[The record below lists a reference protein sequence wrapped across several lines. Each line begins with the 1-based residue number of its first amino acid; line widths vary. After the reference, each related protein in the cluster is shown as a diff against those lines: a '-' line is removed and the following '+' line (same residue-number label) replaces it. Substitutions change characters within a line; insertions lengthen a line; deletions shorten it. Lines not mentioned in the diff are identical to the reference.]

1 MELVDLTKLVE
12 AHEASKLEFE
22 YLMCRYEECTMRQQL
37 EESCRA
43 ITISKMALI
52 LEKDNIVN
60 QMEHNADEWFK
71 EDSNGFVIY
80 QGGEYP
86 YETFQIRELCTL
98 LRLCDLKSWD
108 EIADTVYGAV
118 ERAEEAKSEFEEYL
132 KHFASADKQNGKVNL
147 AQVALLVEQLEEL
160 QVACECLAR
169 RYEECLARL
178 QAAESCR
185 NSTS

>member
-1 MELVDLTKLVE
+1 MELVELTKLVE

-37 EESCRA
+37 EESCRT

-80 QGGEYP
+80 QDGEYP

-98 LRLCDLKSWD
+98 LRLCDFKSWN
-108 EIADTVYGAV
+108 EIAEVVYGDA
-118 ERAEEAKSEFEEYL
+118 ERAEEAKLEFEEYL
-132 KHFASADKQNGKVNL
+132 KHFASADKQNEKVDL
-147 AQVALLVEQLEEL
+147 AEVALLVDQLGEL
-160 QVACECLAR
+160 QVECKCLAR
-169 RYEECLARL
+169 RYKECLARL
-178 QAAESCR
+178 EIVEQCR
-185 NSTS
+185 NSIS